1 MTLRLNGSTSGY
13 TEIDCPSVGGNNTLV
28 LPTGNG
34 SAHQVLKNGATAGS
48 LSFGLALPRGN
59 GTSGQVLT
67 TDGAGGSSWA
77 AAAGVGVGQTW
88 TNVTAS
94 RAIGTTY
101 TNSTSLPITVVI
113 AFSYNGTAGAVPI
126 ITIGGVAIT
135 FGQINAAYINL
146 ASGTAIV
153 PAGATYVFS
162 GSVAISAWLELR

>member
-13 TEIDCPSVGGNNTLV
+13 TEIDAPAVAGSNTLV

-48 LSFGLALPRGN
+48 LSFGLALPSGN

-77 AAAGVGVGQTW
+77 TAAGVGVGQTW

-94 RAIGTTY
+94 RAFGTTY
-101 TNSTSLPITVVI
+101 TNSTGAPITVVI
-113 AFSYNGTAGAVPI
+113 AFAFPTAGATGVL
-126 ITIGGVAIT
+126 TVNGVAIQ
-135 FGQINAAYINL
+135 FGQVNSAYIQL

-162 GSVAISAWLELR
+162 ATTTLNQWLELR